1 VDTSDLTRSAVDVLP
16 EGGLEAKLKL
26 GRPLR
31 VKLGIDPTSPDVHF
45 GFAFVLDRLAAF
57 QRHGHTVVLIV
68 GDYTA
73 RIGDPSGRS
82 AERPVLPDEV
92 LDANAS
98 LFAEQAYRVLDPER
112 TEVRFNGEWLGRL
125 TFAEVVRLTRT
136 LTLARL
142 LERDDFEKRFAA
154 HVPISLSELLY
165 PPMQAYDSVAV
176 EADVEIGGTDQLFNL
191 LAGREVMPHYGLEP
205 QLVITFPLLVGI
217 DGEEKM
223 SKSKGNYIGIAESP
237 EEQFG
242 KTMSIPDK
250 ALPQWW
256 EMLVG
261 EAPFSG
267 DSPVAVM
274 FKQVHDALPDVPR
287 DVVSLAVMRVIRTAA
302 AKQPSS
308 RFNSASAF
316 VDALGAAM
324 EDGGGPRR
332 LQGRV
337 AAAAAVLLIGAAG
350 AWLVQGRNSGPVP
363 QPATSGAPTRD
374 VVLLAPTPAPPPDA
388 TPPIRPATIA
398 VARPSK
404 RSAAPPTVV
413 AMPDAPPPQEPL
425 PAAVSPQ
432 SLGSSSAEPREAP
445 EPVSSTEPPPD
456 AAADE
461 LTPPVR
467 VRAVEPVYPPLA
479 RAAQLEGDVVLQVLV
494 GRDGKVGDIAVVV
507 SIHPLLD
514 EAAINAVRRYE
525 YLPARRNGVPE
536 ARTIRIAVSF
546 RMR

>member
-1 VDTSDLTRSAVDVLP
+1 MAVC
-16 EGGLEAKLKL
+16 
-26 GRPLR
+26 
-31 VKLGIDPTSPDVHF
+31 PTC
-45 GFAFVLDRLAAF
+45 G
-57 QRHGHTVVLIV
+57 
-68 GDYTA
+68 
-73 RIGDPSGRS
+73 
-82 AERPVLPDEV
+82 AERPTSESRPGLCARCLLTTALFDDEADETLLAPGTMV
-92 LDANAS
+92 GPFRIVRLLGRGGMATVYEARDAS
-98 LFAEQAYRVLDPER
+98 LDRAIALKLLPPQFLYDEAFARRFEREARV
-112 TEVRFNGEWLGRL
+112 V
-125 TFAEVVRLTRT
+125 
-136 LTLARL
+136 ARL
-142 LERDDFEKRFAA
+142 E
-154 HVPISLSELLY
+154 HPHIVPIY
-165 PPMQAYDSVAV
+165 ATGIDN
-176 EADVEIGGTDQLFNL
+176 GTPWMSMRL
-191 LAGREVMPHYGLEP
+191 LAGGNLAAIVARRPGRQDVIRMLRHVALALDYAHSHGIVHRDIKPTNLLVDDSGRVSVGDFGLAQILGADAARTQSGTFAGTPHYMAPEQALGGALDHRCDIYS
-205 QLVITFPLLVGI
+205 LGI
-217 DGEEKM
+217 VA
-223 SKSKGNYIGIAESP
+223 Y
-237 EEQFG
+237 
-242 KTMSIPDK
+242 
-250 ALPQWW
+250 

-398 VARPSK
+398 VARPSE